1 MFAPIVN
8 KIGESVFGKSP
19 YDLYYTTQQTKEASD
34 RAAEAR
40 RRDQDR
46 EAAKLAEEQRLRD
59 MIQSMLPPTPDPTQG
74 GIGGMP
80 TTPAP
85 DAPVADPVE
94 PDYGSVVVESDRVPG
109 FDVGNISPYPQF
121 RMPTEYTPIFP
132 TSLSANYFKDLFK
145 NIGVKN
151 MQQGGS
157 VNQLDSAID
166 NFINAY
172 R

>member
-1 MFAPIVN
+1 
-8 KIGESVFGKSP
+8 
-19 YDLYYTTQQTKEASD
+19 
-34 RAAEAR
+34 
-40 RRDQDR
+40 
-46 EAAKLAEEQRLRD
+46 
-59 MIQSMLPPTPDPTQG
+59 MIQGSLPPTADPTQG

-109 FDVGNISPYPQF
+109 FDVGNISPYPPF

-145 NIGVKN
+145 NMGVKN

>member
-1 MFAPIVN
+1 MMKWFPLSAPTAATAPTAPI
-8 KIGESVFGKSP
+8 
-19 YDLYYTTQQTKEASD
+19 A
-34 RAAEAR
+34 
-40 RRDQDR
+40 
-46 EAAKLAEEQRLRD
+46 
-59 MIQSMLPPTPDPTQG
+59 
-74 GIGGMP
+74 
-80 TTPAP
+80 
-85 DAPVADPVE
+85 DAPTADPAT
-94 PDYGSVVVESDRVPG
+94 PDYGSVVVPSDRVPG

-121 RMPTEYTPIFP
+121 RMPTEFEPIFP

-145 NIGVKN
+145 NIGVQN